1 MELNTK
7 TDLLREIEEFSK
19 ALFEYRSIE
28 QVLIPQVDY
37 SPYYSEG
44 GHLKRA
50 DYSGDIL
57 DEKAFLIFYSLFFD
71 KIKLEPDAE
80 KVSDSKY
87 FNTIYHKYRVGHEKK
102 MSKLDPFMQVVRAN
116 KEKEDASNK
125 EGAIKSYNAVEEFLT
140 NVLVNETRKKIESKS
155 SSDKS
160 LLEII
165 NKESGKHGDGISLV
179 VIDTGLLAIAAIIAS
194 VTGWVLPVQI
204 LIISSVLL
212 LMVYIL
218 FCVTHYRLSKLEKEE
233 LKQLPKNF
241 KKYILGE
248 KPHFNKDF
256 FSNPNTSYMEPF
268 FKGSIVYPYVK
279 AKYTKKESGNGIV
292 NE

>member
-1 MELNTK
+1 
-7 TDLLREIEEFSK
+7 
-19 ALFEYRSIE
+19 
-28 QVLIPQVDY
+28 
-37 SPYYSEG
+37 
-44 GHLKRA
+44 
-50 DYSGDIL
+50 
-57 DEKAFLIFYSLFFD
+57 
-71 KIKLEPDAE
+71 
-80 KVSDSKY
+80 
-87 FNTIYHKYRVGHEKK
+87 

-116 KEKEDASNK
+116 KEKENTSNK
-125 EGAIKSYNAVEEFLT
+125 DGIIKSYNAVEEFLT

-165 NKESGKHGDGISLV
+165 NKESSKHGDGITLV
-179 VIDTGLLAIAAIIAS
+179 IIDTGLLAIAAIIAS

-204 LIISSVLL
+204 LIAFSALL

-218 FCVTHYRLSKLEKEE
+218 FCATQYKLSKLEKEE

-279 AKYTKKESGNGIV
+279 AKYTKIESENSIT